1 MSIQTELT
9 RLTNAKAAIKAAI
22 EGKGVTVP
30 DATLLDG
37 MASLIESIEAGGSG
51 GGGGD
56 FNFGGYLDIT
66 KATSGTYTVANNVK
80 RIEIPHGLGE
90 TPKIVLAFPEY
101 DSSVTTNYRGFGC
114 FLAVLPSNDKFMS
127 CTLRVSGS
135 DNTAGGTST
144 ILLDLSRLNS
154 SLSNAYSTSVNEYS
168 FMFGSGS
175 NVNEYYTIL
184 AGTTF
189 HWIAM
194 D

>member
-30 DATLLDG
+30 DGTLLDG
-37 MASLIESIEAGGSG
+37 MASLIESIEAG

-80 RIEIPHGLGE
+80 WIGISHGLGE
-90 TPKIVLAFPEY
+90 TPKIALALPEY
-101 DSSVTTNYRGFGC
+101 DPSVTTNYRAFGFYSC
-114 FLAVLPSNDKFMS
+114 ILPSLDYYLSVTF
-127 CTLRVSGS
+127 RV
-135 DNTAGGTST
+135 NGTSNFGVGSNFELVKT
-144 ILLDLSRLNS
+144 SAINKSMDTSFQCTRLNETQIKFGV
-154 SLSNAYSTSVNEYS
+154 NNST
-168 FMFGSGS
+168 
-175 NVNEYYTIL
+175 NVYTIL

-194 D
+194 A